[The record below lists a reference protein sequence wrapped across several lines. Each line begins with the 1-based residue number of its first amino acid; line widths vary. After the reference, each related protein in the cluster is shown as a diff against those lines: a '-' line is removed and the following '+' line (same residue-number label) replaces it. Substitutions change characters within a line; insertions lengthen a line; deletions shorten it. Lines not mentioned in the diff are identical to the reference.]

1 MSSEIRLKGDW
12 RKLRHLA
19 NELESVKDIDDTL
32 MPEVANKVK
41 EALEVAVG
49 SNPPPVNAEST
60 LRKPYKKGKGTFQ
73 ETGGFPDN
81 IVVDETKER
90 NRSVYLIRGSDSPQ
104 GRDRKGVPPT
114 YKELIGILSTG
125 SPEKNIPKRDVL
137 RMAYDMVEGEIKYM
151 IVSNIKSMFR

>member
-1 MSSEIRLKGDW
+1 MANEIRLKGDW

-19 NELESVKDIDDTL
+19 SQLESVKDIDDTL

-49 SNPPPVNAEST
+49 SNPPPANAEST
-60 LRKPYKKGKGTFQ
+60 MRKSYKQGKGTFQ

-81 IVVDETKER
+81 IIVDETKER
-90 NRSVYLIRGSDSPQ
+90 NRSVYLIRGSDSPH
-104 GRDRKGVPPT
+104 GRARKDTPPT
-114 YKELIGILSTG
+114 YKELLGILATG

-137 RMAYDMVEGEIKYM
+137 RMAYDMVEGEVKY
-151 IVSNIKSMFR
+151 IVVSNVKSLFR